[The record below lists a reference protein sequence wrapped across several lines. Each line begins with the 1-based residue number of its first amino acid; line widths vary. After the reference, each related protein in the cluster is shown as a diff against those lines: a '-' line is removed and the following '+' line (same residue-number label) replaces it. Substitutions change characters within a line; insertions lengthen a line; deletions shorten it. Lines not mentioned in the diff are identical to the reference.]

1 MLFSLREDSSHE
13 VIMQHN
19 NKFQHILMGENE
31 KKMQQCIENVLQQK
45 KIQNVPADVQSPHSV
60 TVEVEE
66 EQRPQRVRKKTI
78 LDD

>member
-1 MLFSLREDSSHE
+1 MLFLLREDSSHE

-45 KIQNVPADVQSPHSV
+45 KIQNASIDVQSPHSV
-60 TVEVEE
+60 TIEVEE

>member
-1 MLFSLREDSSHE
+1 
-13 VIMQHN
+13 
-19 NKFQHILMGENE
+19 
-31 KKMQQCIENVLQQK
+31 MQQCIENVLQQK